1 MKTFSALFSE
11 ARENSPAD
19 DLTPNK
25 QDDEQGK
32 GSKTSSKKEKDFK
45 DTHTIDK
52 KDHPES
58 EESQFN
64 GGTKK
69 DDSHDPNRKSSKGE
83 SAPKVSK
90 FMKKLSIKQ
99 SKTNANVNATKPQGV
114 KEELITEETGVIES
128 LKKIASSGKSGKIEF
143 KNGGSFTVDKKSA
156 SVLVGVYEALKP
168 ANAKK
173 FATNLMKGKSE
184 FMKMLNFADSAS

>member
-1 MKTFSALFSE
+1 MKTFSELFSE
-11 ARENSPAD
+11 AKGDSPAD

-25 QDDEQGK
+25 QDDAQGK
-32 GSKTSSKKEKDFK
+32 GEKTSSKKEKELK
-45 DTHTIDK
+45 DKHIVDTD
-52 KDHPES
+52 DHPES
-58 EESQFN
+58 EESQFK

-69 DDSHDPNRKSSKGE
+69 DSSHDPKRKTPKGE
-83 SAPKVSK
+83 TAPKVSR
-90 FMKKLSIKQ
+90 FMKKLNIKQ
-99 SKTNANVNATKPQGV
+99 SKTNANANATKPQSV

>member
-1 MKTFSALFSE
+1 MKTFSELFSE
-11 ARENSPAD
+11 AKGNSPAD

-25 QDDEQGK
+25 QDDEEGK
-32 GSKTSSKKEKDFK
+32 GEKSSSKKQKEFVDQHKVNKD
-45 DTHTIDK
+45 
-52 KDHPES
+52 DHPEG
-58 EESQFN
+58 EEHQFK

-69 DDSHDPNRKSSKGE
+69 DDSHEPNRKSSKT
-83 SAPKVSK
+83 APKVSK
-90 FMKKLSIKQ
+90 FMKKLNIKQ
-99 SKTNANVNATKPQGV
+99 TKTNANANATKPQSV